1 MKDFT
6 QGREWSQILGFALP
20 MLLGNLFMQ
29 LYQFVDTAIVGR
41 FVGKEALAAVGA
53 STPVIFMTI
62 ALVVGMGVGASI
74 VISQYF
80 GMKQYRLVQT
90 TSDTLMIFL
99 AGAAVVITVLGVLF
113 SGEILRLMKLP
124 DEIIPMAAG
133 YLKIYFGG
141 SVFLFGF
148 NSVSAVLRG
157 VGDARTPLYFL
168 VISSVLNVVLD
179 LLFIVGLD
187 WGVPGAA
194 WATVIAQ
201 GIAFIL
207 SVLYVNRKHT
217 LLKFNLINPKFDGAL
232 FRQCL
237 RMGLPSGFQ
246 QTFVAVG
253 MVALMGVVNGFGTDV
268 IAAYSAVNRIDTFVA
283 LPVMNFA
290 AALTSFTGQNAGA
303 GKWLR
308 IRRGL
313 RDTLW
318 MSSGCVLVLNVALIL
333 FGRSVLRIF
342 TDDPAVLDVGY
353 ECLVVMNATYLIFNL
368 MFVINGMLRGAG
380 ATVFTMCI
388 TFVSLWLFRVPAAVF
403 LSRIFGET
411 GIWWAMPVGWAAGLI
426 GSVLYFYSGRWKNKG
441 VRPGNASSVT
451 SSAEEGL

>member
-6 QGREWSQILGFALP
+6 QGREWRQILDFALP

-53 STPVIFMTI
+53 STPVIFTTI

-80 GMKQYRLVQT
+80 GMKQYLKVQA

-99 AGAAVVITVLGVLF
+99 AGAAVVITLLGVFF

-124 DEIIPMAAG
+124 EEIVPLAAD
-133 YLKIYFGG
+133 YLEIYFGG
-141 SVFLFGF
+141 SLFLFGF

-157 VGDARTPLYFL
+157 VGDAKTPLYFL
-168 VISSVLNVVLD
+168 VISSVLNVGLD
-179 LLFIVGLD
+179 FLFIVGLD

-201 GIAFIL
+201 GVAFVL
-207 SVLYVNRKHT
+207 AVLYVNKKHT
-217 LLKFNLINPKFDGAL
+217 LLKFNVINPKFDGGL

-253 MVALMGVVNGFGTDV
+253 MMALMGVVNGFGTDV

-283 LPVMNFA
+283 LPVMTFA

-303 GKWLR
+303 GKWMR

-318 MSSGCVLVLNVALIL
+318 MSSGCVVVINVALIL
-333 FGRSVLRIF
+333 FGRAVLRIF

-353 ECLVVMNATYLIFNL
+353 ECLVVMNSTYVLFNL
-368 MFVINGMLRGAG
+368 MFIINGMLRGAG
-380 ATVFTMCI
+380 ATVFTMCV

-411 GIWWAMPVGWAAGLI
+411 GIWWAIPLGWGAGLA
-426 GSVLYFYSGRWKNKG
+426 GSAIYFCSGRWKNKG
-441 VRPGNASSVT
+441 VNRLQRSAEMPP
-451 SSAEEGL
+451 AEEGL

>member
-6 QGREWSQILGFALP
+6 RGREWSQILGFALP

-62 ALVVGMGVGASI
+62 ALVVGMGIGASI

-80 GMKQYRLVQT
+80 GMKRYDRVQAT
-90 TSDTLMIFL
+90 ADTLTIFL
-99 AGAAVVITVLGVLF
+99 AVAAVAVTVLGVLF
-113 SGEILRLMKLP
+113 SVPLLRLMKLP
-124 DEIIPMAAG
+124 EEIVPMAAG

-157 VGDARTPLYFL
+157 VGDSKTPLYFL
-168 VISSVLNVVLD
+168 VVSAVLNVGLD
-179 LLFIVGLD
+179 LLFIVGLG

-201 GIAFIL
+201 GAAFL
-207 SVLYVNRKHT
+207 LAVAYVNRKHT

-237 RMGLPSGFQ
+237 RVGLPSGLQ

-318 MSSGCVLVLNVALIL
+318 MSSGCVLVLNAVLIL

-342 TDDPAVLDVGY
+342 TDDPAVLDAGY
-353 ECLVVMNATYLIFNL
+353 ECLAVMNSTYLLFNL

-380 ATVFTMCI
+380 ATVFTMLI

-403 LSRIFGET
+403 LSGVFGET
-411 GIWWAMPVGWAAGLI
+411 GIWWAMPVGWAAGLA
-426 GSVLYFYSGRWKNKG
+426 GSVAYFYSGRWRNRG
-441 VRPGNASSVT
+441 VGRPDASSVAPP
-451 SSAEEGL
+451 AEEGL